1 MCTAMGGIMELIIQ
15 DFIEYLKNRQVSKN
29 TLLSYERDINQ
40 LVEYFKNLDK
50 KMFEATEE
58 DLQKYIIYLTTMGKS
73 SATISRNVASIKA
86 FYRYL
91 VKNKL
96 VEENIANNISAPK
109 VEKKELSILSVSEVE
124 RLLEQPSSKDLKGQ
138 RDKAMLEL
146 LYATGIRVTELVSL
160 VITDVNVN
168 AGHIKVKKKNKER
181 VIPVSNTALKYLKEY
196 IENVRPLLIKT
207 EEEPSLFINTNGQKM
222 TRQGF
227 WKILK
232 QYKDEAKIEKEL
244 TPHTIRHSFAVH
256 MLQNGAEL
264 KSVQELLGHTDVA
277 STMMYTHVADLKLR
291 DEYLKAHPR
300 L

>member
-1 MCTAMGGIMELIIQ
+1 MELIIQ
-15 DFIEYLKNRQVSKN
+15 DFIEYLKSRQVSRN

-40 LVEYFKNLDK
+40 LATYFKNIDK
-50 KMFEATEE
+50 KMFDATEE
-58 DLQKYIIYLTTMGKS
+58 DLQKYIVYLTTMGKS
-73 SATISRNVASIKA
+73 NATISRNVASMTA

-91 VKNKL
+91 LKNKL
-96 VEENIANNISAPK
+96 VEENIALNLVAPK
-109 VEKKELSILSVSEVE
+109 VEKKELYILSVSEVE
-124 RLLEQPSSKDLKGQ
+124 KLLEQPSSKDLKGQ

-160 VITDVNVN
+160 TMSDVNVN

-181 VIPVSNTALKYLKEY
+181 VIPISNTALKYLKEY

-207 EEEPSLFINTNGQKM
+207 EEEQSLFINANGQKM

-300 L
+300 V

>member
-1 MCTAMGGIMELIIQ
+1 MELIIQ
-15 DFIEYLKNRQVSKN
+15 DFIEYLKSRQVSRN

-40 LVEYFKNLDK
+40 LATYFKDIDK
-50 KMFEATEE
+50 KMFDATEE
-58 DLQKYIIYLTTMGKS
+58 DLQKYIVYLTTMGKS
-73 SATISRNVASIKA
+73 NATISRNVASMKA

-91 VKNKL
+91 LKNKL
-96 VEENIANNISAPK
+96 VEENIALNLTAPK

-124 RLLEQPSSKDLKGQ
+124 KLLEQPSSKDLKGQ

-160 VITDVNVN
+160 TMSDVNVN

-207 EEEPSLFINTNGQKM
+207 EEEQSLFINANGQKM

-300 L
+300 V

>member
-1 MCTAMGGIMELIIQ
+1 MELIIQ
-15 DFIEYLKNRQVSKN
+15 DFIEYLKSRQVSKN

-40 LVEYFKNLDK
+40 LATYFKNLDK

-58 DLQKYIIYLTTMGKS
+58 DLQNYIVYLTTIGKS

-91 VKNKL
+91 LKNKL
-96 VEENIANNISAPK
+96 VEENIANNISSPK

-124 RLLEQPSSKDLKGQ
+124 KLLEQPSSKDLKGQ

-181 VIPVSNTALKYLKEY
+181 IIPVSNTALKYLKEY

-207 EEEPSLFINTNGQKM
+207 EEEPSLFINANGQKM